1 MKIMKTSN
9 ENHINTFD
17 LWFQNMF
24 DPWFQNIS
32 HPCFQNTF
40 NQWLGTSKL
49 IHVSPDNLKI
59 DINP

>member
-24 DPWFQNIS
+24 D
-32 HPCFQNTF
+32 PCFQNTF